1 MAISDAPAGSTA
13 EDATDQ
19 AKRRLGTGLLATGGV
34 LGALAASS
42 CCIVPLV
49 LFTLGVSGAW
59 IGNLTALAPY
69 QPLFVAF
76 TLGFLATGFY
86 LVYRRPKAEC
96 ADATACA
103 RRGSRRVVKTALW
116 SATVLVA
123 AAMAFPY
130 YAPLLL
136 GSY

>member
-1 MAISDAPAGSTA
+1 MAISDAQTGPT
-13 EDATDQ
+13 EDATDE
-19 AKRRLGTGLLATGGV
+19 AKRRLGTGLLATGGL

-49 LFTLGVSGAW
+49 LFTLGVGGAW

-69 QPLFVAF
+69 QPLFVTL
-76 TLGFLATGFY
+76 TLGLLGAGFY
-86 LVYRRPKAEC
+86 LVYWRTKSVC
-96 ADATACA
+96 ADASLCVRPA
-103 RRGSRRVVKTALW
+103 SRRIVKTALW

-123 AAMAFPY
+123 VAMTFPY
-130 YAPLLL
+130 YAPILL

>member
-1 MAISDAPAGSTA
+1 MAISDVQAGSTEGA
-13 EDATDQ
+13 PDE
-19 AKRRLGTGLLATGGV
+19 AKRRFGTGILATGGV

-42 CCIVPLV
+42 CCIVPLA
-49 LFTLGVSGAW
+49 LFTLGIGGAW

-69 QPLFVAF
+69 QPLFVAL
-76 TLGFLATGFY
+76 TLGFLGAGFY
-86 LVYRRPKAEC
+86 LVYRRPKAVC
-96 ADATACA
+96 ADAVACA
-103 RRGSRRVVKTALW
+103 RPASRRVVKTALW
-116 SATVLVA
+116 SATVLVV

>member
-1 MAISDAPAGSTA
+1 MAISETRTDPAA
-13 EDATDQ
+13 EDATEK
-19 AKRRLGTGLLATGGV
+19 ARRRLGTGILATGGL

-42 CCIVPLV
+42 CCVVPLV
-49 LFTLGVSGAW
+49 LFTLGVGGAW

-69 QPLFVAF
+69 QPLFVTL
-76 TLGFLATGFY
+76 TLGFLGAGFY
-86 LVYRRPKAEC
+86 LVYRRPKAAC
-96 ADATACA
+96 ADASVCPRPA
-103 RRGSRRVVKTALW
+103 SRRVVKTALW